1 MVRAASDRGGTW
13 VKAINSHSAPTW
25 FLLLLLLLGVIASVV
40 GYIGCFSVVQ
50 SAEKSTGPLSWLC
63 LESALS
69 LLRMYI
75 WGLNPVSDDAP
86 PLEFVLKL
94 DEEPPLPTCN
104 MYHNDIEAAKV
115 LPLTRASQFLNSI
128 TSFAGLVERF
138 DHPDLTLYYTLTR
151 KGASD
156 AEQDTYEL
164 LKPGERVL
172 YITIFDHKE
181 RTTRIY
187 TRVGTDNG
195 FYSTKSDVPA
205 IDLKHGVLEAQLD
218 LEIDRSNDPI
228 AGDDDIRLLLETHY
242 RSIMD
247 EIHFTMG
254 ERHRDRTYIIENNWT
269 LNMADTISARQRKRE
284 MQTLR
289 ESETGERTWSS
300 VVQSGKKNELDDAG
314 ASFERDVQYL
324 GQGRLESM
332 LRTLYTTRG
341 QWIEGYLDWVFQE
354 AREALKD
361 EKGITRRVDGQTV
374 ADTQEVDGKQ
384 RATSGGERF
393 PSESDA
399 TVDDPVSEEIELL
412 FIDERCWVEKLL
424 VFEVERWE
432 EQVMEMV
439 QEFVGRDGV
448 PEKERLM
455 REWRANCWKRLDT
468 NIRAMD
474 ARMEDAKS
482 KANAGASEVRSKKWH
497 GAHFDLR
504 YHWQSV
510 VERFVESSTPSP
522 LLSMPSYRLDCDVRE
537 IVRHSTPFWWTYDV
551 NAAQQRR
558 VQRHL
563 EEMASRLEKELEDV
577 EFRLNQGLERCDEF
591 RDDPKLFQCRHARS
605 KWLIL
610 NQTFLKSP
618 FEAYSRALKQN
629 SSFIYI
635 IFDKFQSEDEY
646 QAIADTIRD
655 TPWVTSIWVE
665 DRRCLPEIQRDAPLF
680 VHDDHGSADL
690 ETFLE
695 NDPRLALTRDTF
707 TFFSDLFTFAIS
719 FVGPTCANLI
729 RLTHR
734 SIGPDATLT
743 VKEAPLRLT
752 VPSSL
757 TVDDITLPASP
768 SESDQSSFQ
777 PGTTGT
783 RQNMIIQV
791 TANLHS
797 YFIHNIQLLDEAE
810 SGYDLASGEVSA
822 KAPRCVCPSS
832 LIYHRC

>member
-1 MVRAASDRGGTW
+1 MARAASDLGGTW
-13 VKAINSHSAPTW
+13 VEMINSHSAPTW

-50 SAEKSTGPLSWLC
+50 SAEKSTGPLSWLV

-104 MYHNDIEAAKV
+104 MYQNDIEADNV

-156 AEQDTYEL
+156 ADQDTYEL

-187 TRVGTDNG
+187 TRDGMENG

-205 IDLKHGVLEAQLD
+205 IDLKHGVLEAQLGQ
-218 LEIDRSNDPI
+218 EIDRSNDPI
-228 AGDDDIRLLLETHY
+228 AGDDDIRPLLENHY
-242 RSIMD
+242 QSIMD

-254 ERHRDRTYIIENNWT
+254 ERHRNRTYVIENKWT
-269 LNMADTISARQRKRE
+269 LNMADTISARQK
-284 MQTLR
+284 QTLR
-289 ESETGERTWSS
+289 ESEAGERTWNS
-300 VVQSGKKNELDDAG
+300 VVQSGKNNELDDAG

-324 GQGRLESM
+324 RQGRLESM

-354 AREALKD
+354 ARDELRN
-361 EKGITRRVDGQTV
+361 EKGIMKRVDGQTV
-374 ADTQEVDGKQ
+374 ADTQGVDGKQ

-393 PSESDA
+393 PIQSDA

-432 EQVMEMV
+432 EQVLGMV
-439 QEFVGRDGV
+439 EEFVGRDGV

-455 REWRANCWKRLDT
+455 REWRANCWKRLDA

-474 ARMEDAKS
+474 ARMEDAKT
-482 KANAGASEVRSKKWH
+482 KANAGASEVRSRKWH
-497 GAHFDLR
+497 GGHFDIR

-522 LLSMPSYRLDCDVRE
+522 LFSMPSSRLEGDVRE
-537 IVRHSTPFWWTYDV
+537 IVGHNTPFWWTYNL

-558 VQRHL
+558 VRKHL

-610 NQTFLKSP
+610 NQTFLKTP

-629 SSFIYI
+629 SSFTYI

-665 DRRCLPEIQRDAPLF
+665 DRRCLPDIQRDTPLF

-690 ETFLE
+690 KTFLE
-695 NDPRLALTRDTF
+695 NDPRLARSRDTF

-719 FVGPTCANLI
+719 FVGPTSTSLI
-729 RLTHR
+729 RITHR
-734 SIGPDATLT
+734 STDPDATLT
-743 VKEAPLRLT
+743 VKEASLHFT
-752 VPSSL
+752 VPSLL
-757 TVDDITLPASP
+757 TVDDITLHASP
-768 SESDQSSFQ
+768 SESDKSSFQ
-777 PGTTGT
+777 PDSTGT
-783 RQNMIIQV
+783 RRNLIIQV
-791 TANLHS
+791 TANVHS
-797 YFIHNIQLLDEAE
+797 YFIHDIRLLDEAE
-810 SGYDLASGEVSA
+810 NGYDLASGEVSA
-822 KAPRCVCPSS
+822 EAPRCVWLSR
-832 LIYHRC
+832 LIYRSC